1 MAVRDSDGKLLLLQ
15 RGTQLKTCAGTWG
28 FLGEHMHTGEDPQT
42 AVKRALDE
50 ELGTQI
56 RQHHVAS
63 LFNVSTLWYTQVY
76 DDGRSERQVSEILR
90 KFQSISLSQRGICF
104 IDADFCGFFRRHT
117 SGPCNLDTLL
127 EMLCCILMMR

>member
-56 RQHHVAS
+56 REHHVAS

-90 KFQSISLSQRGICF
+90 KFLIHLIV
-104 IDADFCGFFRRHT
+104 AAWHLFFR
-117 SGPCNLDTLL
+117 C
-127 EMLCCILMMR
+127 